1 MTHGEPALNTP
12 GARPEDVINL
22 VPAAE
27 RIAVSAIR
35 LLGAHHA
42 RLAWRLDPEPA
53 PMAWV
58 TAPAEA
64 TRASTPDGVVAA
76 EIAFGERAL
85 RERRALCTPD
95 VGGER
100 SLELDAPTREVIAR
114 EGLGSLAAVPILTVG
129 PAVGSLVLA
138 DRAGRRFTEPEM
150 VLLSSLA
157 EQMALVLENARL
169 QATLARQRHESEEL
183 ARVARLV
190 SEKLDVAAA
199 GQRIADSVLGLLGVH
214 SSAIRL
220 LRPDGRLSSIA
231 LGGRATEYGA
241 TADVVPAGI
250 GLVGRAFVEG
260 RPMWTSDIR
269 TDDRFALDPEIR
281 ERNAAVGIVAGLAVP
296 LRVAGAVIG
305 VLSVGGPTPRIF
317 TESEVAL
324 LQAFADQAAI
334 ALSSAQAQEAMAKQ
348 AERLRMLHEID
359 RAIITETAPVAIAEA
374 VLWRLRDLL
383 GVPRAIVNLFNWE
396 AEEVEWLAAVG
407 RHRMHLGPGVR
418 YPLRFAGD
426 LDALRRGEA
435 QVVDVNTLPPSPE
448 AEALLASGVLVY
460 MVVPM
465 IVGDQLIGSVS
476 FGGEQ
481 GQFPDEQVSIA
492 QEVATQLAIAI
503 VQARLLEQV
512 KRQAVELEA
521 RVEER
526 TRELEGA
533 NRELEAFTHTVSH
546 DLKAPLRG
554 MAGFAQALEEDYADR
569 LDEPGRQFLSR
580 IRAASERMADLIDDL
595 LQYSRIQQRP
605 IERRPVALKPLLDPM
620 LEDQAG
626 DIAAR
631 GLTVTLDLAVAEIMS
646 ERQGLQ
652 EALANLLSNAVKFS
666 PAQGG
671 TIAVRSYRDGDQV
684 VVAVADRGVGFDM
697 QYHDRIFGIF
707 ERLHR
712 QEDYPGTGVGLAI
725 VRKVAERHGGRAW
738 AESALG
744 QGSTFFLALPDPR

>member
-1 MTHGEPALNTP
+1 MEQCP
-12 GARPEDVINL
+12 GGAADV
-22 VPAAE
+22 VRAAE
-27 RIAVSAIR
+27 RIGMSAIR
-35 LLGAHHA
+35 LLGARRA
-42 RLAWRLDPEPA
+42 RLAWRLEPEPA
-53 PMAWV
+53 AMTWV
-58 TAPAEA
+58 AIPAEA
-64 TRASTPDGVVAA
+64 PSSAPGDASA
-76 EIAFGERAL
+76 EIAFGARAL
-85 RERRALCTPD
+85 CERRALCTPD
-95 VGGER
+95 VLAER
-100 SLELDAPTREVIAR
+100 HLSIAPAAR
-114 EGLGSLAAVPILTVG
+114 EAITRGGLRSLAAVPVLSAG
-129 PAVGSLVLA
+129 AAAGSLVLA
-138 DRAGRRFTEPEM
+138 DPAGRRFTEPEM
-150 VLLSSLA
+150 ALLSSLA
-157 EQMALVLENARL
+157 EQMGLVLENARL
-169 QATLARQRHESEEL
+169 VAALVRQRRESEEL
-183 ARVARLV
+183 ARVAHLV

-199 GQRIADSVLGLLGVH
+199 GERIAESVLGLLGVH

-220 LRPDGRLSSIA
+220 VRPDGQLGAIA
-231 LGGRATEYGA
+231 LGGRAKEYGV
-241 TADVVPAGI
+241 TGEVLPAGM
-250 GLVGRAFVEG
+250 GLVGHAFVEG
-260 RPMWTSDIR
+260 RPMWTADFR
-269 TDDRFALDPEIR
+269 VDDRFALNPEIR
-281 ERNAAVGIVAGLAVP
+281 EKNAAVGIVAGLAVP
-296 LRVAGAVIG
+296 LRVAGTVIG
-305 VLSVGGPTPRIF
+305 VLSVGSPTPRIF
-317 TESEVAL
+317 TEGDVAL
-324 LQAFADQAAI
+324 LQVFADQAAV
-334 ALSSAQAQEAMAKQ
+334 ALHNAQTQDAVTKQ
-348 AERLRMLHEID
+348 AERLRILHEID

-374 VLWRLRDLL
+374 VLGRLRDLL
-383 GVPRAIVNLFNWE
+383 GVPRAIVNLFDWE

>member
-1 MTHGEPALNTP
+1 
-12 GARPEDVINL
+12 VIDL

-27 RIAVSAIR
+27 RIAASAIR

-42 RLAWRLDPEPA
+42 RLAWRLDPDPA
-53 PMAWV
+53 PMASV
-58 TAPAEA
+58 TAPADA
-64 TRASTPDGVVAA
+64 TSPSTPDGAVAA

-100 SLELDAPTREVIAR
+100 SLELDAPTREVIVR
-114 EGLGSLAAVPILTVG
+114 EGLGALAAVPVLTLG
-129 PAVGSLVLA
+129 PAAGSLVLA
-138 DRAGRRFTEPEM
+138 DRAGRRFTEQEM

-169 QATLARQRHESEEL
+169 QAALARQRHESEEL

-190 SEKLDVAAA
+190 GEKLDVAAA

-220 LRPDGRLSSIA
+220 LRPDGLLSSIA
-231 LGGRATEYGA
+231 LGGRAAEYGA

-260 RPMWTSDIR
+260 RPIWTGDIR
-269 TDDRFALDPEIR
+269 TDDRFALNPEIR

-435 QVVDVNTLPPSPE
+435 QVVDVNTLPPGPE

-512 KRQAVELEA
+512 KRQAVELEG

-684 VVAVADRGVGFDM
+684 VVAVADHGVGFDM

>member
-1 MTHGEPALNTP
+1 MNTP
-12 GARPEDVINL
+12 GARPEDVIDL

-27 RIAVSAIR
+27 RIAASATR

-42 RLAWRLDPEPA
+42 RLAWRLDPDPA

-64 TRASTPDGVVAA
+64 TPPSAPDGAVAA

-100 SLELDAPTREVIAR
+100 YLELDAPTREGIAR
-114 EGLGSLAAVPILTVG
+114 EGLGSLAAVPILTLG

-138 DRAGRRFTEPEM
+138 DRAGRRFTEQEM

-157 EQMALVLENARL
+157 EQMALVLANARL

-190 SEKLDVAAA
+190 GEKLDVAAA
-199 GQRIADSVLGLLGVH
+199 GERVADSVLGLLGVH

-220 LRPDGRLSSIA
+220 LRSDGRLTAIA
-231 LGGRATEYGA
+231 LGGRAREYGP
-241 TADVVPAGI
+241 TGDVVPAGI
-250 GLVGRAFVEG
+250 GLVGLAFVEG

-269 TDDRFALDPEIR
+269 TDDRFALNLEIR

-305 VLSVGGPTPRIF
+305 VLSVGSPSPRIF

-334 ALSSAQAQEAMAKQ
+334 ALSTAQTQEAVAKQ
-348 AERLRMLHEID
+348 AERLRILHEID
-359 RAIITETAPVAIAEA
+359 RAIITETAPLAIAEA

-383 GVPRAIVNLFNWE
+383 GVPRAIVNLFDWE
-396 AEEVEWLAAVG
+396 AGEVEWLAAVG
-407 RHRMHLGPGVR
+407 RHRMHVGPGVR

-435 QVVDVNTLPPSPE
+435 QVVDVRTLPPSPE
-448 AEALLASGVLVY
+448 TEALLASGVLVY

-465 IVGDQLIGSVS
+465 IVGNQVIGSVS

-481 GQFPDEQVSIA
+481 ARFPEEQVSIA

-512 KRQAVELEA
+512 KRHAVELEG

-546 DLKAPLRG
+546 DLKAPLRS

-605 IERRPVALKPLLDPM
+605 IERRPVALKPLLDPL
-620 LEDQAG
+620 LEDLAAEIEAG
-626 DIAAR
+626 

-652 EALANLLSNAVKFS
+652 EALGNLLSNAVKFS

-671 TIAVRSYRDGDQV
+671 TIAVRSYREGDQV
-684 VVAVADRGVGFDM
+684 VVAVADHGVGFDM
-697 QYHDRIFGIF
+697 QYHDRIFRIF

-738 AESALG
+738 AESAPG

>member
-1 MTHGEPALNTP
+1 MGNAAPPTS
-12 GARPEDVINL
+12 GAGPDDTVDVG
-22 VPAAE
+22 PAAE
-27 RIAVSAIR
+27 RIAASAIR
-35 LLGAHHA
+35 LLGGVRA
-42 RLAWRLDPEPA
+42 RLAWRLDPASA
-53 PMAWV
+53 PMTWV
-58 TAPAEA
+58 TAPAENHPPSA
-64 TRASTPDGVVAA
+64 PVGAVAA
-76 EIAFGERAL
+76 DLAFGERAL

-95 VGGER
+95 VLGER
-100 SLELDAPTREVIAR
+100 SLALDLSVREAIAH
-114 EGLGSLAAVPILTVG
+114 EGLGSLAAVPIQTRAG
-129 PAVGSLVLA
+129 AAGSLVLA
-138 DRAGRRFTEPEM
+138 DRTGRRFTEQEM
-150 VLLSSLA
+150 ILLSSLA
-157 EQMALVLENARL
+157 EQMALALENARL
-169 QATLARQRHESEEL
+169 QATLERQGREGQEL
-183 ARVARLV
+183 AQIARLV
-190 SEKLDVAAA
+190 GEKLDVATA
-199 GQRIADSVLGLLGVH
+199 GQRIADRVLGLLGVH

-220 LRPDGRLSSIA
+220 LRPDGRLGAIA
-231 LGGRATEYGA
+231 LGGQAKEYGA
-241 TADVVPAGI
+241 TGDVVPAGI

-260 RPMWTSDIR
+260 CPMWTGDIR
-269 TDDRFALDPEIR
+269 TDARFALSPEIR
-281 ERNAAVGIVAGLAVP
+281 ERNTAVGIVAGLAVP
-296 LRVAGAVIG
+296 LRVAGEVLG
-305 VLSVGGPTPRIF
+305 VLSVGSPNPRSF
-317 TESEVAL
+317 AAREVAL

-334 ALSSAQAQEAMAKQ
+334 ALSHAQAQEAMTKQ
-348 AERLRMLHEID
+348 AERLRLLHEID

-374 VLWRLRDLL
+374 ALWRLRDLL
-383 GVPRAIVNLFNWE
+383 GVPRAIVNLFDWE
-396 AEEVEWLAAVG
+396 AGEVEWLAAIG
-407 RHRMHLGPGVR
+407 RHRMHVGPGVR

-426 LDALRRGEA
+426 LAALRRGES
-435 QVVDVNTLPPSPE
+435 QVIDVNTLPPGPE
-448 AEALLASGVLVY
+448 TEALLGSGVLVY

-465 IVGDQLIGSVS
+465 IIGDQVIGSVS

-481 GQFPDEQVSIA
+481 GQFPDEQVGIA
-492 QEVATQLAIAI
+492 REVATQLAIAI

-526 TRELEGA
+526 TRELESA

-554 MAGFAQALEEDYADR
+554 MAGFAQALEEDYAER
-569 LDEPGRQFLSR
+569 LDDQGRQFLSR

-620 LEDQAG
+620 LTDLAG
-626 DIAAR
+626 EIAAR
-631 GLTVTLDLAVAEIMS
+631 GLTVTLDLAEAEIMS

-666 PAQGG
+666 PPQGG
-671 TIAVRSYRDGDQV
+671 IITVRSYREGDRA

-738 AESALG
+738 AESAPG

>member
-1 MTHGEPALNTP
+1 MGQSPPSTP
-12 GARPEDVINL
+12 GAGPEGAVEV

-27 RIAVSAIR
+27 RIAASALR
-35 LLGAHHA
+35 LLGARRA
-42 RLAWRLDPEPA
+42 RLAWRLEPDPA
-53 PMAWV
+53 PITWV
-58 TAPAEA
+58 TAPAEDHPPSA
-64 TRASTPDGVVAA
+64 PGGPLAV

-95 VGGER
+95 VLSER
-100 SLELDAPTREVIAR
+100 QLAVDPPAREAIAR
-114 EGLGSLAAVPILTVG
+114 EGLGALAAAPVLTLG
-129 PAVGSLVLA
+129 AAAGSLVLA
-138 DRAGRRFTEPEM
+138 DRTGRRFTEQEM
-150 VLLSSLA
+150 VLLATLA
-157 EQMALVLENARL
+157 GQMALVLENARL
-169 QATLARQRHESEEL
+169 QATLARQRHESEEV
-183 ARVARLV
+183 ARVAHLV
-190 SEKLDVAAA
+190 SEQLDVATT

-220 LRPDGRLSSIA
+220 RRADGRLGAIA
-231 LGGRATEYGA
+231 LGGRARAYAAPG
-241 TADVVPAGI
+241 DIVPAGI

-260 RPMWTSDIR
+260 HPMWTDDIR
-269 TDDRFALDPEIR
+269 TDDRFALTPEIR
-281 ERNAAVGIVAGLAVP
+281 ERNAAVGIVAGLAAP
-296 LRVAGAVIG
+296 LRVAGEVIG
-305 VLSVGGPTPRIF
+305 VLSVGSPAPRIF

-324 LQAFADQAAI
+324 LQTFADQAAI
-334 ALSSAQAQEAMAKQ
+334 ALSNAQAQEAVAQQ
-348 AERLRMLHEID
+348 AERLRILHEID

-374 VLWRLRDLL
+374 VLGRLRDLL
-383 GVPRAIVNLFNWE
+383 EVPRAIVNLFDWE
-396 AEEVEWLAAVG
+396 AGEVEWLAAVG

-418 YPLRFAGD
+418 YPLHFAGD
-426 LDALRRGEA
+426 LDALRRGEP
-435 QVVDVNTLPPSPE
+435 QVVDVRTLPPSPE
-448 AEALLASGVLVY
+448 GDALLASGVLVY

-465 IVGDQLIGSVS
+465 IVGDQVIGSVS

-481 GQFPDEQVSIA
+481 AEFPDEQVSIA
-492 QEVATQLAIAI
+492 REVATQLAIAI

-512 KRQAVELEA
+512 RRHAAELEG

-554 MAGFAQALEEDYADR
+554 MAGFAQALEEDYAAR
-569 LDEPGRQFLSR
+569 LDESGRQFLSR

-595 LQYSRIQQRP
+595 LQYSRIRQRA
-605 IERRPVALKPLLDPM
+605 IERRPVALRPLLDPL
-620 LEDQAG
+620 LEDLAG
-626 DIAAR
+626 EIAAR
-631 GLTVTLDLAVAEIMS
+631 GLTVTLDLAVADIMS

-666 PAQGG
+666 PRQGG
-671 TIAVRSYRDGDQV
+671 TIAVRSYREADQV

-738 AESALG
+738 AESAPG